1 MKEKAE
7 KEKYLKERR
16 RNRMKGGRVGGK
28 RNYVAVEPVDWE
40 L

>member
-7 KEKYLKERR
+7 KEKCLKERR
-16 RNRMKGGRVGGK
+16 RSRRK
-28 RNYVAVEPVDWE
+28 RNYVAVEAVDWE